1 MDITNLIEHFEN
13 ALKNPAEEV
22 RQWKSEQGRRVVGF
36 LMTDVPEEL
45 IHAAG
50 FLPYGITGGDS
61 EMEMAET
68 HLQPWVCSYV
78 RNSLSLALGGKLE
91 YLDGL
96 IIPHTCD
103 TTRMLLDLWKHIR
116 PFPYME
122 DYRLPRQID
131 RPSAGNYLIKELE
144 RIKYGLEQF
153 AGEPIDPDTLKQS
166 IILYNHN
173 RELLRSI
180 VDIHAQD
187 PTMIS
192 SRELYTLIN
201 GAMVM
206 PRERVNELLIQIVE
220 SLDKSS
226 NYEVNGKFLR
236 LLLSG
241 TLLEPFEI
249 LDLIDS
255 CGGAVIGDDFQNG
268 YRYIETDVLVR
279 DDIIEALAERQL
291 KRIPSAAFDIKD
303 RPRREFLADL
313 AEEKKAHG
321 VIFLHQSFCE
331 PENFDYYDNLQAM
344 KSAGIPAIRLETQFG
359 RSALGQM
366 RTRIQAFMEM
376 LGGGSQ

>member
-1 MDITNLIEHFEN
+1 MDLTKLIEPFEN
-13 ALKNPAEEV
+13 ALIDPAEEI
-22 RQWKSEQGRRVVGF
+22 RQWKKENKGKAVGF

-50 FLPYGITGGDS
+50 FLPYGITGGNA
-61 EMEMAET
+61 EMELAET
-68 HLQPWVCSYV
+68 HLQPWACSYV
-78 RNSLSLALGGKLE
+78 RNSLSLALGGKLDF
-91 YLDGL
+91 LDGL

-122 DYRLPRQID
+122 DYRLPRQVD
-131 RPSAGNYLIKELE
+131 RPSAGKYLIKELE
-144 RIKYGLEQF
+144 RIKCGLEQY
-153 AGEPIDPDTLKQS
+153 AGDSIDPDTLKKS
-166 IILYNHN
+166 IILYNQN
-173 RELLRSI
+173 RELLRK
-180 VDIHAQD
+180 VFDIHAQD
-187 PTMIS
+187 PAIIS
-192 SRELYTLIN
+192 SRQTYTLIN

-206 PRERVNELLIQIVE
+206 PRERVNELLNHLVDILDE
-220 SLDKSS
+220 SN
-226 NYEVNGKFLR
+226 NYEADGNFLR

-249 LDLIDS
+249 LDLVDS

-291 KRIPSAAFDIKD
+291 NRIPSAAFDIKE
-303 RPRREFLADL
+303 RPRREFLAEL
-313 AEEKKAHG
+313 AKRKKANG

-331 PENFDYYDNLQAM
+331 PENFDYYDNLKAM

-359 RSALGQM
+359 RSSMGQM
-366 RTRIQAFMEM
+366 HTRTQAFMEM

>member
-1 MDITNLIEHFEN
+1 MDLTKLIEPFEN
-13 ALKNPAEEV
+13 ALIDPTEEI
-22 RQWKSEQGRRVVGF
+22 RQWKREKGSKAVGF
-36 LMTDVPEEL
+36 LMADVPEEL

-50 FLPYGITGGDS
+50 FLPYGITGGNA
-61 EMEMAET
+61 EMELAET

-78 RNSLSLALGGKLE
+78 RNSLSLALSGKLDF
-91 YLDGL
+91 LDGL

-103 TTRMLLDLWKHIR
+103 TTRMLLDLWKHVR

-122 DYRLPRQID
+122 DYRLPRQVD

-144 RIKYGLEQF
+144 RVKCGLEQY
-153 AGEPIDPDTLKQS
+153 AGESIGPDTLKKS
-166 IILYNHN
+166 IILYNQN
-173 RELLRSI
+173 RELIRR
-180 VDIHAQD
+180 VFDIHAQD
-187 PTMIS
+187 PAIIS
-192 SRELYTLIN
+192 SREIYKLIN

-206 PRERVNELLIQIVE
+206 PRERVNKLLNQIVDILDE
-220 SLDKSS
+220 SNICEANG
-226 NYEVNGKFLR
+226 NYLR

-279 DDIIEALAERQL
+279 DDIMGAFAERQL
-291 KRIPSAAFDIKD
+291 NRIPSAAFDIKE
-303 RPRREFLADL
+303 RPRREFLAEL
-313 AEEKKAHG
+313 AKEKHANG

-344 KSAGIPAIRLETQFG
+344 KNAGIPAIRLETQFG
-359 RSALGQM
+359 RSSLGQM

-376 LGGGSQ
+376 LGGASQ